1 MKVGITEKAEEL
13 IIQLWYEGTPRQEI
27 EKRISASAG
36 TINNVVQREKQLV
49 GEGKVDALR
58 KLASGLRKEKAHNS
72 VDIMRATRFLN
83 TCNARDMNDEDVI
96 ECLPR
101 LDQSC
106 KKNNISLQDLPLDTE
121 GRIAKLQ
128 ELESTIAAK
137 EKDAIEAKKRREE
150 ALREAGLTDEAL
162 SRFNTYMN
170 ILTKRP
176 PSRSAAS

>member
-1 MKVGITEKAEEL
+1 MKVVITEKAEEL

-27 EKRISASAG
+27 EKRTSASAG

-49 GEGKVDALR
+49 GEEKVDALR

-121 GRIAKLQ
+121 GRVAKIQ
-128 ELESTIAAK
+128 ELNSTIAA
-137 EKDAIEAKKRREE
+137 
-150 ALREAGLTDEAL
+150 
-162 SRFNTYMN
+162 
-170 ILTKRP
+170 
-176 PSRSAAS
+176 